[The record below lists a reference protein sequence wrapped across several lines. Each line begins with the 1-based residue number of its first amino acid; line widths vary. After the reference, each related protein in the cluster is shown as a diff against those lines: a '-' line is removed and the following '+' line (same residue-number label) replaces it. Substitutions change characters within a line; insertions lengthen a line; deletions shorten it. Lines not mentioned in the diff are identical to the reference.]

1 MNREDHKK
9 TDHDSHF
16 SEWKLLICPHDWKNG
31 KGGAV
36 TRYRFENLPKSSG
49 PGIYELAVCKL
60 PSRDRRGKLEPD
72 SVVYVGEAEN
82 IRARLQQYGR
92 DGTHLCRKN
101 GFGEKGC
108 PLFDKI
114 FARGCS
120 IIYRWA
126 RMKSKAAAQ
135 RTEAQLL
142 EKFDYAWNKG
152 SNGARRHNDIL
163 RKLDKH
169 VSNKKHLPIKIKSN
183 KQVNGR
189 CRSHLNYG
197 GDGGSSFTPRWLDH
211 GGGGGDFTSIC
222 GAPTC
227 DGAPC
232 ERPVNG
238 NGRCWQHSNYG
249 RSSSCFTSRSL
260 NYGGYGS
267 SFTPQW
273 LDHGGDDI
281 ILICGATTYN
291 GAPCERPVS
300 GNGRCWQH
308 LDYGRDG
315 GSSFTPQWLD
325 HGGGDITS
333 VCGAPTCDGAPCERP
348 VNGNG
353 RCWQHSNYGRS
364 SSCFTSRNLNYGGYG
379 SSFTPRWLDHGGDD
393 IILICGATT
402 CNGAP
407 CERPAIGNGRC
418 WQHLDYGC
426 SSSSSSSSSSSG
438 RYW

>member
-72 SVVYVGEAEN
+72 RVVYVGEAEN

-108 PLFDKI
+108 PSFDKI

-308 LDYGRDG
+308 WIMAGTAVAVLLHNGWTTVVVILHPFVEHPPAMVLLVRDR
-315 GSSFTPQWLD
+315 LVEMED
-325 HGGGDITS
+325 
-333 VCGAPTCDGAPCERP
+333 V
-348 VNGNG
+348 GNI
-353 RCWQHSNYGRS
+353 RIMVAVVVF
-364 SSCFTSRNLNYGGYG
+364 FTSRNLNYGGYG

-407 CERPAIGNGRC
+407 CERPVIGNGRC

-438 RYW
+438 RY